1 MQNQRAFLFCPL
13 FSEKP
18 GKQNCSGV
26 SEKSAEQE
34 ITMCFLPEVS
44 ALKHVFWLFIM
55 LQSLAKNFYP
65 GHQGIFVVPLS
76 ILILLGEVL

>member
-1 MQNQRAFLFCPL
+1 MKSTLNIFSRRCNKCQWMRKRTFAGITCKIKGRSSLALF

-26 SEKSAEQE
+26 SENLAEQE

-44 ALKHVFWLFIM
+44 LKHVYGY
-55 LQSLAKNFYP
+55 S
-65 GHQGIFVVPLS
+65 
-76 ILILLGEVL
+76 